1 MRKNKQHK
9 VFSIR
14 EIMQI
19 LADDAHVGT
28 WVDLAAMLGLF
39 VLTLNMI
46 VSKWYK
52 MKKSYLHCG
61 LSFCTE

>member
-1 MRKNKQHK
+1 VRKNKQHK
-9 VFSIR
+9 VFSIH

-19 LADDAHVGT
+19 LADNAHVGT

-46 VSKWYK
+46 ASKW
-52 MKKSYLHCG
+52 
-61 LSFCTE
+61 